1 MFDCA
6 GFSMGLSVAEALGHS
21 VAEHR
26 LSGAWASV
34 VGGTQA

>member
-1 MFDCA
+1 MFGCA
-6 GFSMGLSVAEALGHS
+6 GSSMRLSVAKALGHS